1 MTAPA
6 TTHWV
11 EYLRAC
17 IRDPASHRELDP
29 DNLQIDAGLSML
41 RGTLDGAPAAASMSD
56 AALELLE
63 HGALDEQ
70 RALLGMSLRGA
81 PALGTRV
88 ARIARGWRDGPLD
101 ERIRTLLLRGIE
113 AEPQDPELLAA
124 LQEEAGRGGE
134 RTVDALNVAAPYNAA
149 WVAAH
154 VGLLTPELDPDG
166 KSLAWLALRTQVVDL
181 PTLVDGIAAAGAE
194 HVTRFIGA
202 LNAGKVPPHVV
213 ERLRPVLAAHP
224 AFAGRVPD
232 GRPSAS

>member
-101 ERIRTLLLRGIE
+101 ERIRTLLLRGME

-134 RTVDALNVAAPYNAA
+134 RTVDALNVAAPY
-149 WVAAH
+149 
-154 VGLLTPELDPDG
+154 PELDPDG